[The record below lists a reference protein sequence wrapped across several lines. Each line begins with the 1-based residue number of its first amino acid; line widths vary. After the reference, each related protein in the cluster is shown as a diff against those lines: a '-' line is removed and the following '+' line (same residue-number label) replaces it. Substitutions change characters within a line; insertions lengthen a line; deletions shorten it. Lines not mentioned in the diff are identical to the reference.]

1 MKYQL
6 DRLPKE
12 LSRKDKRK
20 EYAHSVAQEIRA
32 GVSAREGLAKRW
44 KTNED
49 NYRNINDSAY
59 ELVPGAVPMHI
70 PLVQPMLD
78 RINGTVYQ
86 SIIGVDPWVQVIP
99 EMDDAGIGDAVE
111 RDLQF
116 LMNRARFPKRLW
128 SALKITSCTNCGLL
142 RLRYE
147 NTVGFVIDVVH
158 PNDFM
163 VYPSSATSLDLSKSC
178 GHRFYRTVSQIKA
191 MQKSG
196 AWIDT
201 YEQDLTQLST
211 TDPMKDDSGRS
222 QEYTKVT
229 NNELGPDDASVELWE
244 IVRREDFGEA
254 GPMWYKC
261 IIALDSEVLLDC
273 APFGV
278 HMPMLDGSQQFI
290 PYSGPDYFDFRYDD
304 EYGIF
309 WPSGSPAQNLQGVQN
324 ALNDAFNIWYWG
336 NVASAF
342 PAVVIS
348 GGSLG
353 KKLEKLVPGAIIE
366 NESQVQAQIVGVTF
380 NGSAF
385 PEVVDRLQMA
395 AEGAVRINRMA
406 IGQELKSHTTATA
419 AAGQMEM
426 QRQSEDQYTA
436 YISLGLVNFYT
447 RAYELYRLHHQDI
460 LNSFGPSIEV
470 KDPMALES
478 LRFNFE
484 PNGAHSTNNPQA
496 LVQKLQMLLAM
507 SAQPGTSLAYPMV
520 EQAVVRALQLPFSV
534 AKITIPP
541 EVAAQQLMG
550 AAQGQPMGEDV
561 QGALGQMNPQQMQ
574 GILAQLGGMG

>member
-1 MKYQL
+1 MKYDL
-6 DRLPKE
+6 TRLPKE
-12 LSRKDKRK
+12 LGRKEKRK
-20 EYAHSVAQEIRA
+20 EYAHALAQEIRS
-32 GVSAREGLAKRW
+32 GVQARSGLAKRW

-78 RINGTVYQ
+78 RINGTVFQ

-99 EMDDAGIGDAVE
+99 EMDDMGVGDAVE

-116 LMNRARFPKRLW
+116 LMTRAEFPRRLW
-128 SALKITSCTNCGLL
+128 SALKIASCTNCGLL

-147 NTVGFVIDVVH
+147 NAVGFVIDVVH

-163 VYPSSATSLDLSKSC
+163 VYPSSATTLNLVRSC
-178 GHRFYRTVSQIKA
+178 GHRFYRTISQIRAKQKA
-191 MQKSG
+191 G
-196 AWIDT
+196 VWIDT
-201 YEQDLTQLST
+201 FEQDLTQLST
-211 TDPMKDDSGRS
+211 TDPMKDESGRS
-222 QEYTKVT
+222 QTYSKVT
-229 NNELGPDDASVELWE
+229 GSEVQPEDFSVELWE
-244 IVRREDFGEA
+244 TVRLEDFDDT
-254 GPMWYKC
+254 GPIWYKC
-261 IIALDSEVLLDC
+261 VIALDSEVLLDC
-273 APFGV
+273 VPFGV
-278 HMPMLDGSQQFI
+278 QMPTMDGSSQFI
-290 PYSGPDYFDFRYDD
+290 PYSGPDYNDFRYDD

-309 WPSGSPAQNLQGVQN
+309 WPAGSPAQNLQGCQN

-366 NESQVQAQIVGVTF
+366 NESQIQAQIVGVTF
-380 NGSAF
+380 NGAAF
-385 PEVVDRLQMA
+385 PEVIDRVQMA

-436 YISLGLVNFYT
+436 MVTLALSRFYT

-460 LNSFGPSIEV
+460 VNTFGPSIEV
-470 KDPMALES
+470 QDPMQLEA
-478 LRFNFE
+478 LRFNFQA
-484 PNGAHSTNNPQA
+484 NGAHSTNSPQA

-507 SAQPGTSLAYPMV
+507 AASPGTSLSYPLV
-520 EQAVVRALQLPFSV
+520 EQAVVRALQLPFSA
-534 AKITIPP
+534 AKIAIPP

-550 AAQGQPMGEDV
+550 AAQGQPMGQDV
-561 QGALGQMNPQQMQ
+561 QGAMSQIDPGQMQ
-574 GILAQLGGMG
+574 GIMQQLGAIG